1 MDISGIIRKIVLA
14 ESVYSTTLFYQPRKI
29 YSFINPYGYH
39 LMRQNS
45 ELFEELDGIY
55 VDGILMCLFCRL
67 FYGHKIKRRSFDN
80 TTVAVDLFKILNDDG
95 RRTIYFVGAKKNE
108 IEYSI
113 MRYKQNFPMM
123 NIIGYRSG
131 YFGSKDEYQAE
142 IENIVKKSP
151 DFVVVGMGAIL
162 QESFLVSL
170 KKAGFTGIGFTCG
183 GFIRQSVH
191 DINYFPEWS
200 NRLHLR
206 AFYRL
211 YKEKGTWKRL
221 YNVLIQFPVLFVF
234 DRFSSCIRDKYRIR
248 KVDDK

>member
-1 MDISGIIRKIVLA
+1 MNVSCVIRKIVWA
-14 ESVYSTTLFYQPRKI
+14 ESAYYTTLFHQPGKI

-39 LMRQNS
+39 LMRQKIK
-45 ELFEELDGIY
+45 LFEELDGIY

-67 FYGHKIKRRSFDN
+67 FYGQKIKRRSFDN
-80 TTVAVDLFKILNDDG
+80 TTVAMDLFKNLNSDS
-95 RRTIYFVGAKKNE
+95 RRTIYFVGAKMDE
-108 IEYSI
+108 IEYSVA
-113 MRYKQNFPMM
+113 RYKQSFPMM

-131 YFGSKDEYQAE
+131 YFDSKDEYQAA
-142 IENIVKKSP
+142 IEKIVKISP
-151 DFVVVGMGAIL
+151 DFIVVGMGTIL

-170 KKAGFTGIGFTCG
+170 KKAGFNGIGFTCG

-191 DINYFPEWS
+191 DMNYFPEWS

-221 YNVLIQFPVLFVF
+221 YNVLIQFPILFLF
-234 DRFSSCIRDKYRIR
+234 DRFFSSNRDKNEIQTS
-248 KVDDK
+248 